1 MMVGGGGDWV
11 KISATMIGW
20 RRKKTLA
27 KTAQSSP
34 QKTKFGLFK
43 KPRKMPVLPYVPV
56 GIIRVFFNFRFFNRN
71 SQSQKKLAKKITYFT
86 ISFRSKNFT
95 YFKKF
100 NSLDIEKNIAKQTQH
115 NQIPFWLYKFYGKQ
129 VSGWCQKKTFGL
141 HQFLDA
147 QELHSRSTMKANV
160 CVFLYI
166 SVRTF

>member
-1 MMVGGGGDWV
+1 M
-11 KISATMIGW
+11 T
-20 RRKKTLA
+20 
-27 KTAQSSP
+27 
-34 QKTKFGLFK
+34 
-43 KPRKMPVLPYVPV
+43 VLPYVPV
-56 GIIRVFFNFRFFNRN
+56 GIITVFFNFRFFNRN

-115 NQIPFWLYKFYGKQ
+115 SQIPFSLYKFYGKQ

-166 SVRTF
+166 SVRTFLFERLRKLLSGERGRGGEVGKGGGVRKADGGGGWTISLRWFTAWAS